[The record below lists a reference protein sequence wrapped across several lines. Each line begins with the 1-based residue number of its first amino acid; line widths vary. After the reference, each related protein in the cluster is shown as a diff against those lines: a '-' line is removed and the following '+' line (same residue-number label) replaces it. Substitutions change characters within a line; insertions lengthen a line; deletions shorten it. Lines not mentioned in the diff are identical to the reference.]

1 MKNSEVNFEKS
12 CGAIIFRKE
21 NGVLKFLLVKEKS
34 GGHWGFPK
42 GHIDEGET
50 EQEAAGREIYEETG
64 LRVKFLDGFRS
75 TVQYSPKENTVK
87 DVVFFLANSPNKSV
101 NCGTAEI
108 EDYDWLGLAEA
119 LESLTFDNSKVLLMA
134 ACDFLSKDT

>member
-1 MKNSEVNFEKS
+1 MHFEKS

-50 EQEAAGREIYEETG
+50 EQETAAREIYEETG
-64 LRVKFLDGFRS
+64 LKVKFLDGFRS
-75 TVQYSPKENTVK
+75 TVQYSPKKNTVK
-87 DVVFFLANSPNKSV
+87 DAVFFLAPAPNKPV
-101 NCGTAEI
+101 NCGVAEI
-108 EDYDWLGLAEA
+108 EDYHWFVLADA
-119 LESLTFDNSKVLLMA
+119 LQLLTFDNSKAVLMKA
-134 ACDFLSKDT
+134 YHFLSEDN